1 MSDRPIHADPAG
13 ARPHAETK
21 SGPSAPV
28 APNFNRPTAS
38 RRTQWLALVLAL
50 GVLGGG
56 AFFLRSR
63 AAQPEAPAAAAPAP
77 KPQPVVTVTTAAA
90 AFAPLVRSLEV
101 TGSVSA
107 WDPLSIGSEAAGLR
121 IETVNVEEGDR
132 VRRGQ
137 LLATLN
143 DSVLQAQLTQAR
155 ARLASAEVTIRQRR
169 AALTKAQATYREALA
184 NQRRY
189 EELSRQGAISKQE
202 ALARQT
208 VAESAA
214 ADLENARLAVDAAVG
229 AAAENRAQVA
239 QFEAQIAQTR
249 IVAPDDGLVSRR
261 DAHIGDIVSAGKTL
275 FTMVR
280 DSRLELR
287 AQVPE
292 VDLPKI
298 QPGQIVRVT
307 SDADARLSV
316 NGRVRQISPQVD
328 ERTRLGTVRIDV
340 PSVNGMR
347 PGMFVRGQVAL
358 GERRAI
364 VVPSQ
369 AVLTRDEGAQ
379 VFVLSGEQAM
389 ARPVVAGARSGDR
402 VEIVSGLKPGEKVI
416 VAGAGYLKDGDY
428 VRLPK
433 AGDVQ

>member
-1 MSDRPIHADPAG
+1 
-13 ARPHAETK
+13 
-21 SGPSAPV
+21 
-28 APNFNRPTAS
+28 
-38 RRTQWLALVLAL
+38 
-50 GVLGGG
+50 
-56 AFFLRSR
+56 
-63 AAQPEAPAAAAPAP
+63 
-77 KPQPVVTVTTAAA
+77 
-90 AFAPLVRSLEV
+90 
-101 TGSVSA
+101 
-107 WDPLSIGSEAAGLR
+107 
-121 IETVNVEEGDR
+121 
-132 VRRGQ
+132 
-137 LLATLN
+137 
-143 DSVLQAQLTQAR
+143 
-155 ARLASAEVTIRQRR
+155 
-169 AALTKAQATYREALA
+169 
-184 NQRRY
+184 
-189 EELSRQGAISKQE
+189 
-202 ALARQT
+202 
-208 VAESAA
+208 
-214 ADLENARLAVDAAVG
+214 
-229 AAAENRAQVA
+229 
-239 QFEAQIAQTR
+239 
-249 IVAPDDGLVSRR
+249 
-261 DAHIGDIVSAGKTL
+261 
-275 FTMVR
+275 MVR

-389 ARPVVAGARSGDR
+389 ARPVVAGTRSGDR